1 MKKNNEPTA
10 SAPHLPL
17 RGVRVIDFSRLL
29 PGPWCTQTLGD
40 LGADVIK
47 VEQPDIGDY
56 SRFNPP
62 VYKSVGVYFNSIN
75 RNKRSIALDLTTAN
89 GRAIADDL
97 TASADVIVESFRPG
111 VTKKLAIDY
120 LAVSKRNPSVIYCSI
135 TGFGNDSEL
144 GRVPGHDLSIQGVAG
159 ILGKNLQPGQTPP
172 MPPFQGG
179 DFTAA
184 AFATMGVLSAY
195 IRRMTTGEG
204 CYLEVPM
211 FDSLISVSNVG
222 LSGALSRVAGYSGK
236 PEMEPWGRNPRYAI
250 YPTRDDKHVTV
261 CLLEY
266 RAWKR
271 FCDYINRSELA
282 PEENWADRHTDHG
295 DNSAAF
301 RKAIGDFCLSR
312 DRDALAAEMKAAE
325 ISICAIYTADEAIVS
340 EHARERGIIEYTDH
354 PVDGRIPHLVDPLAK
369 AGLSDPRR
377 RTSPG
382 LGEHTNEIVQEL
394 EAASRGTA
402 RTARPA

>member
-1 MKKNNEPTA
+1 MTENNHTTT
-10 SAPHLPL
+10 HLPL
-17 RGVRVIDFSRLL
+17 RNVRVIDFSRLL

-47 VEQPDIGDY
+47 IEQPEIGDY

-62 VYKSVGVYFNSIN
+62 VYRSVGVYFNSIN
-75 RNKRSIALDLTTAN
+75 RNKRSIALDLDKAED
-89 GRAIADDL
+89 RAVADDL
-97 TASADVIVESFRPG
+97 TAGADVIVESFRPG
-111 VTKKLAIDY
+111 VTKKLGIDY
-120 LAVSKRNPSVIYCSI
+120 ESVARRNPSVIYCSI
-135 TGFGNDSEL
+135 TGFGNSSAL

-159 ILGKNLQPGQTPP
+159 ILGKNLQPGQTPA

-195 IRRMTTGEG
+195 IRRLTTGEG
-204 CYLEVPM
+204 CYIEVPM
-211 FDSLISVSNVG
+211 YDSLISVSNVG
-222 LSGALSRVAGYSGK
+222 LSGALSRLAGHPGK

-250 YPTRDDKHVTV
+250 YPTRDGKHVTV

-271 FCDYINRSELA
+271 FCDYIDRSDLA
-282 PEENWADRHTDHG
+282 PDESWADRHTDHG
-295 DNSAAF
+295 EKSAIF
-301 RKAIGDFCLSR
+301 RQVIGDFCLSR
-312 DRDALAAEMKAAE
+312 DRDALAAEMRDTE
-325 ISICAIYTADEAIVS
+325 ISICAIYTADEAVVS
-340 EHARERGIIEYTDH
+340 EHARERGIIDYTDH

-377 RTSPG
+377 RVSPG
-382 LGEHTNEIVQEL
+382 LGEHTQEIIQEL
-394 EAASRGTA
+394 RSDQQGRA
-402 RTARPA
+402 RQA